1 MIKADRKEASAR
13 QDSLAGA
20 APLPALKT
28 LFYFNELNERVNEK
42 IRTSNASR

>member
-1 MIKADRKEASAR
+1 MIKADHNEAI
-13 QDSLAGA
+13 GA
-20 APLPALKT
+20 TGFSCRRSTLPALKT